1 MMSIATSQY
10 RNARRPCR
18 SPIGY
23 GAARSDTQ
31 HAPLRNTRLP
41 INAPPCGC
49 YDLLSHCIVA
59 DQCARST
66 CRNWHTAPA
75 ALKSP

>member
-31 HAPLRNTRLP
+31 HAPLSNTRLP
-41 INAPPCGC
+41 INAPPFDRN
-49 YDLLSHCIVA
+49 DLLSHRIDA
-59 DQCARST
+59 DQSVRST
-66 CRNWHTAPA
+66 GHSSHTAPA